1 MISPKVKI
9 KAEITAISIRTCNHL
24 MENDP
29 NKMGLIDTNSKT
41 IDKLIRLFTTKMV
54 ESNLLG
60 SLRSLAINRFFRS
73 GLCAAACSVSL
84 GSEKKA
90 TSEAE
95 TRAEPNNNDR
105 SNTKRSEILT
115 SAVML
120 TIPKYKTLKKISFN

>member
-9 KAEITAISIRTCNHL
+9 KAEITAISIRTCSHL
-24 MENDP
+24 IGNDP

-41 IDKLIRLFTTKMV
+41 IDKLMRLFTTKMV

-73 GLCAAACSVSL
+73 GLCAAACIVSL
-84 GSEKKA
+84 DSEKKA
-90 TSEAE
+90 ASEAE
-95 TRAEPNNNDR
+95 TRAEPNNSDK
-105 SNTKRSEILT
+105 SNTKRSEIST
-115 SAVML
+115 SDVML